1 MSGFVGGCGCTTGS
15 ACPAHAM
22 PVSSATAVLP
32 QPHHPPSRYDAPVPQ
47 PVTCACGGT
56 GTHLADHGRTTNRVA
71 CPCLSRRVEEMADR
85 LAGALTADQLD
96 AVIAGL
102 TARIEKLEAGR

>member
-15 ACPAHAM
+15 ACHAHAM
-22 PVSSATAVLP
+22 PVSS
-32 QPHHPPSRYDAPVPQ
+32 RYEAPIPQ

-56 GTHLADHGRTTNRVA
+56 GTRLADHGRTTNRVA